1 MEYQT
6 SEKNSRKIGCFQDIV
21 FSGYFHY
28 THWVLSGCRDYYIYS
43 QNGILF
49 ETIAPI
55 SDVSHDRSCAAGNFL
70 RI

>member
-43 QNGILF
+43 QNGIL
-49 ETIAPI
+49 I
-55 SDVSHDRSCAAGNFL
+55 
-70 RI
+70 